1 MSSLVSS
8 VSAAS
13 QRRVLRAMSSSLNLL
28 RQFEGTRDVAIL
40 VSFVATA
47 QQDDNRVAAPDEI
60 HPIAGAVVDPHLRHA
75 AAHRLHITGIA
86 EQEAADANGDVGA
99 RLAVPQSTKP
109 IGQTSV
115 CRTSII

>member
-47 QQDDNRVAAPDEI
+47 EQDDHRVAAPDEI
-60 HPIAGAVVDPHLRHA
+60 HPVAGTVVDPHLRNA
-75 AAHRLHITGIA
+75 ATHRLYVTGIA
-86 EQEAADANGDVGA
+86 EREAADANGDA
-99 RLAVPQSTKP
+99 SACLAIPEPCKP
-109 IGQTSV
+109 IGKNV
-115 CRTSII
+115 GLPDL